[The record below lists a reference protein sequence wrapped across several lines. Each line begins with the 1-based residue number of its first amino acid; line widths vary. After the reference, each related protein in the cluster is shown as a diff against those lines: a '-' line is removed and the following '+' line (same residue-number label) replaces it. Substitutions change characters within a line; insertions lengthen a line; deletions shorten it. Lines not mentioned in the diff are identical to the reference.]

1 MKISLVIPTYK
12 KKDIVLDQ
20 LERLHGYL
28 SRINPS
34 FELIFVVD
42 GYIDNTKEILNT
54 YVKENNL
61 KNVKVLGYEKNMG
74 KGYAVRFGIQRAT
87 GDVVGFIDADRD
99 ILIRTLGR
107 TIKEIK
113 TNYTDVVIPSK
124 FHKDSNINMT
134 GGRKILSYGL
144 VYLNKILLRLPKNVS
159 DVGCGLKL
167 FRKEV
172 AKSIFKE
179 LSINGFAFDSEL
191 INEVSKQGWN
201 VNIVPLYLSKNRD
214 ASTSV
219 NIKATIS
226 MIRDIFKIS
235 LKQNLGWN
243 IKKNADL
250 KIYN

>member
-54 YVKENNL
+54 YIEENNL

-74 KGYAVRFGIQRAT
+74 KGYAVRYGIQQAT

-107 TIKEIK
+107 AIKEML
-113 TNYTDVVIPSK
+113 TDYTDVVIPSK
-124 FHKDSNINMT
+124 FHKDSNINMKV
-134 GGRKILSYGL
+134 GREILSYGL
-144 VYLNKILLRLPKNVS
+144 VSLNKILLRLPKNVS

-172 AKSIFKE
+172 ADRVFKE
-179 LSINGFAFDSEL
+179 LTVNGFAFDSEL
-191 INEVSKQGWN
+191 ISEINKQGWN
-201 VNIVPLYLSKNRD
+201 VTIVPLYLSKNRD
-214 ASTSV
+214 ASTSA
-219 NIKATIS
+219 NIKAALG
-226 MIRDIFKIS
+226 MVRDIFTVS
-235 LKQNLGWN
+235 FKQNFGV
-243 IKKNADL
+243 ISKKNTEFEV
-250 KIYN
+250 YN

>member
-28 SRINPS
+28 TRVNPS

-42 GYIDNTKEILNT
+42 GYIDNTKELLESYI
-54 YVKENNL
+54 KENRL
-61 KNVKVLGYEKNMG
+61 KNIQVLGYKKNMG

-87 GDVVGFIDADRD
+87 GDVVGFIDADTD
-99 ILIRTLGR
+99 ILIRTLGKA
-107 TIKEIK
+107 IKEIK
-113 TNYTDVVIPSK
+113 TDYTDIVIPSK
-124 FHKDSNINMT
+124 FHIDSNINMT
-134 GGRKILSYGL
+134 LGREILSYGL

-172 AKSIFKE
+172 AKRIFKN

-191 INEVSKQGWN
+191 INEISKQGWN
-201 VNIVPLYLSKNRD
+201 VSIVPLYLSRNRD
-214 ASTSV
+214 ESTSV
-219 NIKATIS
+219 NVKTTLS
-226 MIRDIFKIS
+226 MIKDIIYIAYK
-235 LKQNLGWN
+235 
-243 IKKNADL
+243 DL
-250 KIYN
+250 SFPFLHFFTTFRHKV